1 MKMSKHIKEKFQM
14 SFTDLNSKFYDKN
27 FSTFNNYKQHSK
39 LLKSTIPSTY
49 LTTQDTYYTI
59 TPSSRILKTYF
70 EKEKKE
76 QLPKIINLKANKSHF
91 VKDLENVND
100 YFNIHY
106 FNNEKLYLNNI
117 IDNKKFNYY
126 DDIGE
131 SQIQIRKK
139 KFEGINKSIYD
150 IKKTTK
156 IMSVILDYFSPIFG
170 REKFKKLKNQ
180 YKIKIQKAKEK
191 ENESKKY
198 VNTKNK
204 VYIDSLFRLKYK

>member
-126 DDIGE
+126 DDIRE